1 MAKILIIEDEADV
14 TKVLR
19 KRLEDNGHETL
30 AAQDAHEGAEQ
41 ARRVKPDLILLDLRL
56 PAGGG
61 LSILRNLKMSSETR
75 DIPVIVI
82 TGLKREE
89 VKDFAMREGAAGYI
103 EKPYEPQELLDTIR
117 GILEKGTK

>member
-1 MAKILIIEDEADV
+1 MAKILVIEDEIDV

-19 KRLEDNGHETL
+19 KRLTDAGYETL
-30 AAQDAHEGAEQ
+30 AAHDAYEGIKHAH
-41 ARRVKPDLILLDLRL
+41 RDKPDLILLDLKL

-82 TGLKREE
+82 TGVKREE
-89 VKDFAMREGAAGYI
+89 VKDYAMREGAAGYI
-103 EKPYEPQELLDTIR
+103 EKPYEPQELLEAIR
-117 GILEKGTK
+117 KTLVK